1 MHFLFQRTSLFSRT
15 RMGRTQKSL
24 ASLAQQGEW
33 RMTSLFSLYSD
44 NFVIHQITDKTPS
57 CSAVFKGY
65 AVCVYHMD
73 DIRAAFNGPFAYR
86 ERPEHHWTP
95 YEDRVPYPR
104 PGSVSFKA

>member
-1 MHFLFQRTSLFSRT
+1 
-15 RMGRTQKSL
+15 MGKTQKSL
-24 ASLAQQGEW
+24 ASLAPRGGLKV
-33 RMTSLFSLYSD
+33 TSVFDCSQTFAVHS
-44 NFVIHQITDKTPS
+44 ITKETFC

-65 AVCVYHMD
+65 AVCVYQMD

-104 PGSVSFKA
+104 PGSVSP

>member
-1 MHFLFQRTSLFSRT
+1 MADDISIT
-15 RMGRTQKSL
+15 
-24 ASLAQQGEW
+24 
-33 RMTSLFSLYSD
+33 LYNP
-44 NFVIHQITDKTPS
+44 NFTIHQITNKIFF

-104 PGSVSFKA
+104 PGSVSLKV